1 MELKTTN
8 IKGKEYVQV
17 NERVR
22 AFRTHPDFA
31 NMSIETSIVDI
42 SEKRIVMVAK
52 VLDSEGL
59 VRATGHAEE
68 IQTNHGVN
76 STSYVENCET
86 SAVGRCLGFLG
97 IGVDTSIATSEEVSQ
112 ALERQADERTEVSE
126 GNGEGKASGDTEFE
140 RVKASAEKSKE
151 RIKAN
156 IVNEGNEQLL
166 DWKEVTCPVGKH
178 KGKLMGEIFKNDPSY
193 LDWMA
198 KNMEAK
204 TPDFKMALDK
214 AAKALNGNGKQ
225 GFKKAG

>member
-42 SEKRIVMVAK
+42 SEKRVLMVAK

-68 IQTNHGVN
+68 VQTNHGVN

-97 IGVDTSIATSEEVSQ
+97 IGVDSSIATSEEVGQ
-112 ALERQADERTEVSE
+112 AIARQETKSDSRPVDEP
-126 GNGEGKASGDTEFE
+126 KK
-140 RVKASAEKSKE
+140 VKP
-151 RIKAN
+151 
-156 IVNEGNEQLL
+156 GNEHLL
-166 DWKEVTCPVGKH
+166 DWKEVVCPVGKH
-178 KGKLMGEIFKNDPSY
+178 KGKLMGEIFKNDPAY
-193 LDWMA
+193 LGWMA

-204 TPDFKMALDK
+204 TPEFKMALD
-214 AAKALNGNGKQ
+214 ASAKELNGNGKQ

>member
-42 SEKRIVMVAK
+42 SEKRVLMVAK
-52 VLDSEGL
+52 VLDSAGL

-68 IQTNHGVN
+68 VQTNHGVN

-97 IGVDTSIATSEEVSQ
+97 IGVDSSIATSEEVGQ
-112 ALERQADERTEVSE
+112 AIARQETKSDSRPVDEP
-126 GNGEGKASGDTEFE
+126 K
-140 RVKASAEKSKE
+140 RV
-151 RIKAN
+151 KAN
-156 IVNEGNEQLL
+156 IVKPGNEHLL
-166 DWKEVTCPVGKH
+166 DWKEVVCPVGKH
-178 KGKLMGEIFKNDPSY
+178 KGKLMGEIFKNDPAY
-193 LDWMA
+193 LGWMA

-204 TPDFKMALDK
+204 TPEFKMALD
-214 AAKALNGNGKQ
+214 ASAKELNGNGKQ

>member
-42 SEKRIVMVAK
+42 SEKRVLMVAK
-52 VLDSEGL
+52 VLDSDGL
-59 VRATGHAEE
+59 VRSTGHAEE
-68 IQTNHGVN
+68 VQTNSGVN
-76 STSYVENCET
+76 STSFIENCET

-97 IGVDTSIATSEEVSQ
+97 IGVDSSIATSEEVGQ
-112 ALERQADERTEVSE
+112 AIARQEVKSNTRPIIE
-126 GNGEGKASGDTEFE
+126 PKVEK
-140 RVKASAEKSKE
+140 VKA
-151 RIKAN
+151 N
-156 IVNEGNEQLL
+156 VVNEGSEKLL
-166 DWKEVTCPVGKH
+166 DWKEVVCPVGKH

-193 LDWMA
+193 LGWMA

-204 TPDFKMALDK
+204 TPDFKMALD
-214 AAKALNGNGKQ
+214 ASAKELNGNGKQ

>member
-31 NMSIETSIVDI
+31 NMSIETSIIDI
-42 SEKRIVMVAK
+42 CEKRVVMVAK
-52 VLDSEGL
+52 VLDSDGL
-59 VRATGHAEE
+59 IRSTGHAEE
-68 IQTNHGVN
+68 IQTNSGVN
-76 STSYVENCET
+76 STSYLENCET

-97 IGVDTSIATSEEVSQ
+97 IGVDSSIATSEEVSQ
-112 ALERQADERTEVSE
+112 AIERQSVIGGEVQKKDS
-126 GNGEGKASGDTEFE
+126 GSKASVDKKPA
-140 RVKASAEKSKE
+140 RV
-151 RIKAN
+151 KAN
-156 IVNEGNEQLL
+156 IVNEGNEKLL
-166 DWKEVTCPVGKH
+166 DWKEVECPVGKH

-193 LDWMA
+193 LGWMA

-204 TPDFKMALDK
+204 TPDFKMALDA
-214 AAKALNGNGKQ
+214 AAKELNGNGKQ

>member
-31 NMSIETSIVDI
+31 NMSIETSIIDI
-42 SEKRIVMVAK
+42 SEKHVLMVAK
-52 VLDSEGL
+52 VLDSDGI
-59 VRATGHAEE
+59 VRSTGHAEE
-68 IQTNHGVN
+68 VQTNSGVN
-76 STSYVENCET
+76 STSFIENCET

-97 IGVDTSIATSEEVSQ
+97 IGVDSSIATSEEVGQ
-112 ALERQADERTEVSE
+112 AIARQEVKSNTRPIIE
-126 GNGEGKASGDTEFE
+126 PKVEK
-140 RVKASAEKSKE
+140 VKA
-151 RIKAN
+151 N
-156 IVNEGNEQLL
+156 VVNEGSEKLL
-166 DWKEVTCPVGKH
+166 DWKEVVCPVGKH

-193 LDWMA
+193 LGWMA

-204 TPDFKMALDK
+204 TPDFKMALD
-214 AAKALNGNGKQ
+214 ASAKELNGNGKQ

>member
-31 NMSIETSIVDI
+31 NMSIQTSIVDI
-42 SEKRIVMVAK
+42 SEKRVLMVAK

-68 IQTNHGVN
+68 VQTNHGVN

-97 IGVDTSIATSEEVSQ
+97 IGVDSSIATSEEVGQ
-112 ALERQADERTEVSE
+112 AIARQETKSDSRPVDEP
-126 GNGEGKASGDTEFE
+126 KK
-140 RVKASAEKSKE
+140 VKP
-151 RIKAN
+151 
-156 IVNEGNEQLL
+156 GNEHLL
-166 DWKEVTCPVGKH
+166 DWKEVVCPVGKH

-204 TPDFKMALDK
+204 TPEFKMALD
-214 AAKALNGNGKQ
+214 ASAKELNGNGKQ

>member
-42 SEKRIVMVAK
+42 SENRVLMVAK

-68 IQTNHGVN
+68 IQTSHGVN

-97 IGVDTSIATSEEVSQ
+97 IGVDTSIATSEEVDQ
-112 ALERQADERTEVSE
+112 AIERQEANERNKVPK
-126 GNGEGKASGDTEFE
+126 GNGESKASVNKESGQ
-140 RVKASAEKSKE
+140 VK
-151 RIKAN
+151 
-156 IVNEGNEQLL
+156 
-166 DWKEVTCPVGKH
+166 DWKEIVCPVGKY
-178 KGKLMGEIFKNDPSY
+178 KGKLMGEIFSNDAPY
-193 LDWMA
+193 LSWMV

-204 TPDFKMALDK
+204 TPDFQIALNS
-214 AAKALNGNGKQ
+214 AAKALNNNGNQ
-225 GFKKAG
+225 GFASAG

>member
-42 SEKRIVMVAK
+42 SENRVVMVAK
-52 VLDSEGL
+52 ILDSEGL
-59 VRATGHAEE
+59 IRATGHAEE

-76 STSYVENCET
+76 STSFIENCET

-97 IGVDTSIATSEEVSQ
+97 IGVDSSIATSEEVSQ
-112 ALERQADERTEVSE
+112 AIARQDSKGDSGPLRDLYK
-126 GNGEGKASGDTEFE
+126 KASSEVEAGNVEK
-140 RVKASAEKSKE
+140 VKA
-151 RIKAN
+151 N
-156 IVNEGNEQLL
+156 VVNKGSENLL

-178 KGKLMGEIFKNDPSY
+178 KGKLMGEIFKNDPDY
-193 LDWMA
+193 LAWMA

-204 TPDFKMALDK
+204 TPEFKMALDE

>member
-8 IKGKEYVQV
+8 IKGKDYVQV

-31 NMSIETSIVDI
+31 NMSIETSIIDI
-42 SEKRIVMVAK
+42 SEKRVLMVAK

-86 SAVGRCLGFLG
+86 SAVGRALGFMG
-97 IGVDTSIATSEEVSQ
+97 IGVDTSIATSEEVEN
-112 ALERQADERTEVSE
+112 AIARQ
-126 GNGEGKASGDTEFE
+126 GNGGEAPSDTQPK
-140 RVKASAEKSKE
+140 RV
-151 RIKAN
+151 KAN
-156 IVNEGNEQLL
+156 IVKPGNEHLL
-166 DWKEVTCPVGKH
+166 DWKEVVCPVGKH
-178 KGKLMGEIFKNDPSY
+178 KGKLMGEIYKNDPAY
-193 LDWMA
+193 LGWMA

-204 TPDFKMALDK
+204 TPEFKMALD
-214 AAKALNGNGKQ
+214 ASAKELNGNGKQ

>member
-31 NMSIETSIVDI
+31 NMSIETSIIDI
-42 SEKRIVMVAK
+42 SEKHVLMVAK

-59 VRATGHAEE
+59 VRSTGHAEE
-68 IQTNHGVN
+68 VQTNSGVN
-76 STSYVENCET
+76 STSFIENCET

-97 IGVDTSIATSEEVSQ
+97 IGVDSSIATSEEVGQ
-112 ALERQADERTEVSE
+112 AIARQEAKSDSRPIAPKV
-126 GNGEGKASGDTEFE
+126 
-140 RVKASAEKSKE
+140 EKV
-151 RIKAN
+151 KAN
-156 IVNEGNEQLL
+156 IVNKGSENLL
-166 DWKEVTCPVGKH
+166 DWKEVVCPVGKH

-193 LDWMA
+193 LGWMA

-204 TPDFKMALDK
+204 TPDFKMALD
-214 AAKALNGNGKQ
+214 ASAKELNGNGKQ

>member
-31 NMSIETSIVDI
+31 NMSIETSIIDI
-42 SEKRIVMVAK
+42 SEKRVLMVAK
-52 VLDSEGL
+52 VLDSAGL

-68 IQTNHGVN
+68 VQTNHGVN

-97 IGVDTSIATSEEVSQ
+97 IGVDSSIATSEEVGQ
-112 ALERQADERTEVSE
+112 AIARQETKSDSRPVDEP
-126 GNGEGKASGDTEFE
+126 K
-140 RVKASAEKSKE
+140 RV
-151 RIKAN
+151 KAN
-156 IVNEGNEQLL
+156 IVKPGNEHLL
-166 DWKEVTCPVGKH
+166 DWKEVVCPVGKH
-178 KGKLMGEIFKNDPSY
+178 KGKLMGEIFKNDPAY
-193 LDWMA
+193 LGWMA

-204 TPDFKMALDK
+204 TPEFKMALD
-214 AAKALNGNGKQ
+214 ASAKELNGNGKQ

>member
-31 NMSIETSIVDI
+31 NMSIETSIVDL
-42 SEKRIVMVAK
+42 SESRVVMVAK

-59 VRATGHAEE
+59 IRATGHAEE

-97 IGVDTSIATSEEVSQ
+97 IGVDSSIATSEEVSQ
-112 ALERQADERTEVSE
+112 AIARQDSKGDKGKLEDLYKKSSAEIE
-126 GNGEGKASGDTEFE
+126 AGDAT
-140 RVKASAEKSKE
+140 RVKAN
-151 RIKAN
+151 IAN
-156 IVNEGNEQLL
+156 QGNEQLL
-166 DWKEVTCPVGKH
+166 DWKEVPCPVGKH
-178 KGKLMGEIFKNDPSY
+178 KGKLMGEIFKNDPDY
-193 LDWMA
+193 LGWMA

-204 TPDFKMALDK
+204 TPDFKMALDQ

>member
-31 NMSIETSIVDI
+31 NMSIQTSIVDI
-42 SEKRIVMVAK
+42 SEKRVLMVAK

-68 IQTNHGVN
+68 VQTNHGVN

-97 IGVDTSIATSEEVSQ
+97 IGVDSSIATSEEVGQ
-112 ALERQADERTEVSE
+112 AIARQETKSDSRPVDEP
-126 GNGEGKASGDTEFE
+126 K
-140 RVKASAEKSKE
+140 RV
-151 RIKAN
+151 KAN
-156 IVNEGNEQLL
+156 IVKPGNEHLL
-166 DWKEVTCPVGKH
+166 DWKEVVCPVGKH
-178 KGKLMGEIFKNDPSY
+178 KGKLMGEIFKNDPAY
-193 LDWMA
+193 LGWMA

-204 TPDFKMALDK
+204 TPEFKMALD
-214 AAKALNGNGKQ
+214 ASAKELNGNGKQ

>member
-31 NMSIETSIVDI
+31 NMSLETSIIDI
-42 SEKRIVMVAK
+42 SEKHVLMVAK

-59 VRATGHAEE
+59 VRSTGHAEE
-68 IQTNHGVN
+68 VQTNSGVN
-76 STSYVENCET
+76 STSFIENCET

-97 IGVDTSIATSEEVSQ
+97 IGVDSSIATSEEVGQ
-112 ALERQADERTEVSE
+112 AIARQEAKSDTKPITEKKV
-126 GNGEGKASGDTEFE
+126 
-140 RVKASAEKSKE
+140 EKV
-151 RIKAN
+151 KAN
-156 IVNEGNEQLL
+156 IANKGSENLL
-166 DWKEVTCPVGKH
+166 DWKEVVCPVGKH

-193 LDWMA
+193 LGWMA

-204 TPDFKMALDK
+204 TPDFKMALD
-214 AAKALNGNGKQ
+214 ASAKELNGNGKQ

>member
-31 NMSIETSIVDI
+31 NMSLETSIIDI
-42 SEKRIVMVAK
+42 SEKHVLMVAK

-59 VRATGHAEE
+59 VRSTGHAEE
-68 IQTNHGVN
+68 VQTNSGVN
-76 STSYVENCET
+76 STSFIENCET

-97 IGVDTSIATSEEVSQ
+97 IGVDSSIATSEEVGQ
-112 ALERQADERTEVSE
+112 AIARQEAKSDTKPITEKKV
-126 GNGEGKASGDTEFE
+126 
-140 RVKASAEKSKE
+140 EKV
-151 RIKAN
+151 KAN
-156 IVNEGNEQLL
+156 ITNKGSETLL
-166 DWKEVTCPVGKH
+166 DWKEVVCPVGKH

-193 LDWMA
+193 LGWMA

-204 TPDFKMALDK
+204 TPDFKMALD
-214 AAKALNGNGKQ
+214 ASAKELNGNGKQ

>member
-31 NMSIETSIVDI
+31 NMSIETSIIDI
-42 SEKRIVMVAK
+42 SENRVLMVAK
-52 VLDSEGL
+52 VLDSAGL

-68 IQTNHGVN
+68 VQTNHGVN

-97 IGVDTSIATSEEVSQ
+97 IGVDSSIATSEEVGQ
-112 ALERQADERTEVSE
+112 AIARQETKSDSRPVDEP
-126 GNGEGKASGDTEFE
+126 K
-140 RVKASAEKSKE
+140 RV
-151 RIKAN
+151 KAN
-156 IVNEGNEQLL
+156 IVKPGNEHLL
-166 DWKEVTCPVGKH
+166 DWKEVVCPVGKH
-178 KGKLMGEIFKNDPSY
+178 KGKLMGEIFKNDPAY
-193 LDWMA
+193 LGWMA

-204 TPDFKMALDK
+204 TPEFKMALD
-214 AAKALNGNGKQ
+214 ASAKELNGNGKQ

>member
-31 NMSIETSIVDI
+31 NMSIETSIIDI
-42 SEKRIVMVAK
+42 SEKHVLMVAK

-59 VRATGHAEE
+59 VRSTGHAEE
-68 IQTNHGVN
+68 VQTNSGVN
-76 STSYVENCET
+76 STSFIENCET

-97 IGVDTSIATSEEVSQ
+97 IGVDSSIATSEEVGQ
-112 ALERQADERTEVSE
+112 AIARQEAKSDTKPITEKKV
-126 GNGEGKASGDTEFE
+126 
-140 RVKASAEKSKE
+140 EKV
-151 RIKAN
+151 KAN
-156 IVNEGNEQLL
+156 ITNKGSETLL
-166 DWKEVTCPVGKH
+166 DWKEVVCPVGKH

-193 LDWMA
+193 LGWMA

-204 TPDFKMALDK
+204 TPDFKMALD
-214 AAKALNGNGKQ
+214 ASAKELNGNGKQ

>member
-42 SEKRIVMVAK
+42 SENRVVMVAK

-59 VRATGHAEE
+59 IRSTGHAEE

-76 STSYVENCET
+76 STSFIENCET

-97 IGVDTSIATSEEVSQ
+97 IGVDSSIATSEEVSQ
-112 ALERQADERTEVSE
+112 AIARQDSKGDSGPLRDLYK
-126 GNGEGKASGDTEFE
+126 KASSEVEAGNVEK
-140 RVKASAEKSKE
+140 VKA
-151 RIKAN
+151 N
-156 IVNEGNEQLL
+156 VVNKGSENLL

-178 KGKLMGEIFKNDPSY
+178 KGKLMGEVFKNDPDY
-193 LDWMA
+193 LAWMA

-204 TPDFKMALDK
+204 TPDFKMALD
-214 AAKALNGNGKQ
+214 ASAKELNGNGKQ

>member
-8 IKGKEYVQV
+8 IKGKDYVQV

-31 NMSIETSIVDI
+31 NMSIETSIIDI
-42 SEKRIVMVAK
+42 SEKRVLMVAK
-52 VLDSEGL
+52 VLDPEGL

-86 SAVGRCLGFLG
+86 SAVGRALGFMG
-97 IGVDTSIATSEEVSQ
+97 IGVDTSIATSEEV
-112 ALERQADERTEVSE
+112 ANAIARQGD
-126 GNGEGKASGDTEFE
+126 GGKTSVDKEPK
-140 RVKASAEKSKE
+140 RV
-151 RIKAN
+151 KAN
-156 IVNEGNEQLL
+156 IVKPGNEHLL
-166 DWKEVTCPVGKH
+166 DWKEVVCPVGKH
-178 KGKLMGEIFKNDPSY
+178 KGKLMGEIFKNDPNY

-204 TPDFKMALDK
+204 TPEFKMALD
-214 AAKALNGNGKQ
+214 ASAKELNGNGKQ

>member
-8 IKGKEYVQV
+8 IKGKDYVQV

-22 AFRTHPDFA
+22 AFRSHPDFA
-31 NMSIETSIVDI
+31 NMSIETSIIDVSD
-42 SEKRIVMVAK
+42 KRVLMVAK

-76 STSYVENCET
+76 STSYIENCET
-86 SAVGRCLGFLG
+86 SAVGRALGFMG
-97 IGVDTSIATSEEVSQ
+97 IGVDTSIATSEEVEN
-112 ALERQADERTEVSE
+112 AIARQGD
-126 GNGEGKASGDTEFE
+126 GEETPSDKKPE
-140 RVKASAEKSKE
+140 RV
-151 RIKAN
+151 KAN
-156 IVNEGNEQLL
+156 IVNPGNEKLL
-166 DWKEVTCPVGKH
+166 DWKEVVCPVGKH

-193 LDWMA
+193 LGWMA

-204 TPDFKMALDK
+204 TPEFKMALD
-214 AAKALNGNGKQ
+214 ASAKELNGNGKQ

>member
-42 SEKRIVMVAK
+42 SDKRVLMVAR
-52 VLDSEGL
+52 VLDSNGL
-59 VRATGHAEE
+59 VRSTGHAEE
-68 IQTNHGVN
+68 VQTNSGVN
-76 STSYVENCET
+76 STSFIENCET

-97 IGVDTSIATSEEVSQ
+97 IGVDTSIATSEEVGQ
-112 ALERQADERTEVSE
+112 AVARQEVKSNTRPIIE
-126 GNGEGKASGDTEFE
+126 PKVEK
-140 RVKASAEKSKE
+140 VKA
-151 RIKAN
+151 N
-156 IVNEGNEQLL
+156 VVNKGSENLL
-166 DWKEVTCPVGKH
+166 DWKEVVCPVGKH

-193 LDWMA
+193 LGWMA

-204 TPDFKMALDK
+204 TPDFKMALD
-214 AAKALNGNGKQ
+214 ASARELNGNGKQ
-225 GFKKAG
+225 GFRKAG

>member
-42 SEKRIVMVAK
+42 SEKRVLMVAK

-68 IQTNHGVN
+68 VQTNHGVN

-97 IGVDTSIATSEEVSQ
+97 IGVDSSIATSEEVGQ
-112 ALERQADERTEVSE
+112 AIARQETKSDSRPVDEP
-126 GNGEGKASGDTEFE
+126 K
-140 RVKASAEKSKE
+140 RV
-151 RIKAN
+151 KAN
-156 IVNEGNEQLL
+156 IVKPGNEHLL
-166 DWKEVTCPVGKH
+166 DWKEVVCPVGKH
-178 KGKLMGEIFKNDPSY
+178 KGKLMGEIFKNDPAY
-193 LDWMA
+193 LGWMA

-204 TPDFKMALDK
+204 TPEFKMALD
-214 AAKALNGNGKQ
+214 ASAKELNGNGKQ

>member
-31 NMSIETSIVDI
+31 NMSIETSIVYI
-42 SEKRIVMVAK
+42 SEKRVLMVAK

-68 IQTNHGVN
+68 VQTNHGVN

-97 IGVDTSIATSEEVSQ
+97 IGVDSSIATSEEVGQ
-112 ALERQADERTEVSE
+112 AIARQETKSDSRPVDEP
-126 GNGEGKASGDTEFE
+126 K
-140 RVKASAEKSKE
+140 RV
-151 RIKAN
+151 KAN
-156 IVNEGNEQLL
+156 IVKPGNEHLL
-166 DWKEVTCPVGKH
+166 DWKEVVCPVGKH
-178 KGKLMGEIFKNDPSY
+178 KGKLMGEIFKNDPAY
-193 LDWMA
+193 LGWMA

-204 TPDFKMALDK
+204 TPEFKMALD
-214 AAKALNGNGKQ
+214 ASAKELNGNGKQ

>member
-31 NMSIETSIVDI
+31 NMSIETSIIDI
-42 SEKRIVMVAK
+42 SEKHVLMVAK

-59 VRATGHAEE
+59 VRSTGHAEE
-68 IQTNHGVN
+68 VQTNSGVN
-76 STSYVENCET
+76 STSFIENCET

-97 IGVDTSIATSEEVSQ
+97 IGVDSSIATSEEVGQ
-112 ALERQADERTEVSE
+112 AIARQEAKS
-126 GNGEGKASGDTEFE
+126 DT
-140 RVKASAEKSKE
+140 KPIAEKKVE
-151 RIKAN
+151 KVKAN
-156 IVNEGNEQLL
+156 ITNKGSETLL
-166 DWKEVTCPVGKH
+166 DWKEVVCPVGKH

-193 LDWMA
+193 LGWMA

-204 TPDFKMALDK
+204 TPDFKMALD
-214 AAKALNGNGKQ
+214 ASAKELNGNGKQ

>member
-42 SEKRIVMVAK
+42 SDKRVLMVAK
-52 VLDSEGL
+52 VLDSNGL
-59 VRATGHAEE
+59 VRSTGHAEE
-68 IQTNHGVN
+68 VQTNSGVN
-76 STSYVENCET
+76 STSFIENCET

-97 IGVDTSIATSEEVSQ
+97 IGVDTSIATSEEVGQ
-112 ALERQADERTEVSE
+112 AVARQEVKSNTRPVIE
-126 GNGEGKASGDTEFE
+126 PKVEK
-140 RVKASAEKSKE
+140 VKA
-151 RIKAN
+151 N
-156 IVNEGNEQLL
+156 VVNKGSENLL
-166 DWKEVTCPVGKH
+166 DWKEVVCPVGKH

-193 LDWMA
+193 LGWMA

-204 TPDFKMALDK
+204 TPDFKMALD
-214 AAKALNGNGKQ
+214 ASARELNGNGKQ
-225 GFKKAG
+225 GFRKAG